1 FATTRAPAHSWTA
14 SSSATAAYDL
24 SASAYVTVVPM
35 VSRMVRDQHLLAAPV
50 DGAMGQHY
58 VVGHLE
64 QDTVA
69 ASDRID
75 SMPLANLG
83 FDLYVEPFISRG
95 RFNSYRDV
103 VAPRAARYADRF
115 ADLEPTR
122 MDGAMSFDLDGDGS
136 GDATLGDPQFTFT
149 SIRSTT
155 ALRWDF

>member
-1 FATTRAPAHSWTA
+1 SPKRLTWSVAADFATTRAPAHSWTA

-69 ASDRID
+69 ASVRIGW
-75 SMPLANLG
+75 MPLANLG

-103 VAPRAARYADRF
+103 VAP
-115 ADLEPTR
+115 
-122 MDGAMSFDLDGDGS
+122 
-136 GDATLGDPQFTFT
+136 
-149 SIRSTT
+149 
-155 ALRWDF
+155 